1 MLFFCVLASL
11 REERF
16 VMDLKERISVVLV
29 GTQSPGNIG
38 MVCRAMKNMGL
49 CDLRLVNPC
58 SVDHLDAIKFA
69 VSARD
74 LLESARSYGSL
85 EEAIADAEF
94 SVATTRRHGKY
105 RNEIWEPGEVVERF
119 AACAPGSRLALV
131 FGREDSG
138 LTTDEVAL
146 CRWQSTIPTAD
157 EYGSLNLSQAVLIF
171 CYEFLKGAA
180 PAPAK
185 AVRELAGSASLEP
198 MYAAMEKTFLKI
210 GYLNPQNPDHM
221 MRTMRRIFSRAE
233 LDEREVSSLRG
244 LLSQIDW
251 ATAEFKGKKG
261 S

>member
-1 MLFFCVLASL
+1 
-11 REERF
+11 
-16 VMDLKERISVVLV
+16 MDLKQRVSVVLV

-49 CDLRLVNPC
+49 SDLRLVNPC
-58 SVDHLDAIKFA
+58 QVDHLDAVKFA
-69 VSARD
+69 VSARN
-74 LLESARSYGSL
+74 LLDSARIFTSL
-85 EEAIADAEF
+85 EDAIADCEF
-94 SVATTRRHGKY
+94 PVATTRRHGKY
-105 RNEIWEPGEVVERF
+105 RNEISTPAEIVERF
-119 AACAPGSRLALV
+119 STCAPASRMALV

-146 CRWQSTIPTAD
+146 CRWQATIETAD
-157 EYGSLNLSQAVLIF
+157 EFGSLNLSQAVLIF

-185 AVRELAGSASLEP
+185 QARDIAGSASLEP
-198 MYAAMEKTFLKI
+198 LYQHMERSFLRI

-221 MRTMRRIFSRAE
+221 MRTLRRIFSRAE

-251 ATAEFKGKKG
+251 ACSEFKGKKG
-261 S
+261 E

>member
-1 MLFFCVLASL
+1 
-11 REERF
+11 
-16 VMDLKERISVVLV
+16 MDLKQRISVVLV

-49 CDLRLVNPC
+49 VDLRLVNPC
-58 SVDHLDAIKFA
+58 RVDHPDATMFA

-74 LLESARSYGSL
+74 LLETAKIFASL
-85 EEAIADAEF
+85 EEAISDCQF

-105 RNEIWEPGEVVERF
+105 RNEICTPGEIVARF
-119 AACAPGSRLALV
+119 YPSSAQSRLALV

-146 CRWQSTIPTAD
+146 CRWQATIETAD

-171 CYEFLKGAA
+171 CYEFLKAAA
-180 PAPAK
+180 PAPQKPA
-185 AVRELAGSASLEP
+185 RELAGSAAIEP
-198 MYAAMEKTFLKI
+198 LYAQMEQTFLKI

-221 MRTMRRIFSRAE
+221 MRSLRRIFSRAE
-233 LDEREVSSLRG
+233 LDEREVSALRG

-261 S
+261 A

>member
-1 MLFFCVLASL
+1 
-11 REERF
+11 
-16 VMDLKERISVVLV
+16 MDLKERIVVVLV
-29 GTQSPGNIG
+29 GTQSSGNIG

-49 CDLRLVNPC
+49 SELRLVNPSC
-58 SVDHLDAIKFA
+58 RVDHPDAAMFA

-74 LLESARSYGSL
+74 LLEGAKFFASL
-85 EEAIADAEF
+85 EDAIADCEF

-105 RNEIWEPGEVVERF
+105 RNEICTPGEVVERF
-119 AACAPGSRLALV
+119 AGCAPKSRLALV

-146 CRWQSTIPTAD
+146 CRWQATIETAD

-171 CYEFLKGAA
+171 SYEFLKGAV
-180 PAPAK
+180 PASTGP
-185 AVRELAGSASLEP
+185 VRELAGSASLEP
-198 MYAAMEKTFLKI
+198 LYGQMERTFLKI

-221 MRTMRRIFSRAE
+221 MRSLRRIFSRAE
-233 LDEREVSSLRG
+233 LDEREVSALRG

-261 S
+261 A